1 MNRHD
6 DAKDQDHGWVDPAG
20 SGLLAQTLGAMAD
33 GVDPASP
40 TGPAAAIPA
49 MSRRVRLRRGAK
61 LGGLGGGA
69 LALAAVVALG
79 ATQLAPPDDGEV
91 LPGSPASGAPEASLA
106 LQVRDGY
113 QPPWLE
119 WSDLTCGMPVA
130 DLETTAQGWSVT
142 PAGDIYSRT
151 DDLDDERSRSWGM
164 ATAFQDGKG
173 TLDVAPVLVW
183 SQDGVVLDLGP
194 NVFDEWTG
202 QDELPVPLLGTGASS
217 VAALGTSMSTC
228 VPGREYGDLQH
239 KTPLPEG
246 DYEVR
251 VVAFPRIDGQ
261 WATTV
266 SDPVQVRLDA
276 DGAHSPGEPRAAE
289 PAVEFPDP
297 VEGQVSGFVLDR
309 TTDRVTAEMTQ
320 LDYSSDTPMRVMG
333 ACASSDPED
342 LLPIELVLPSTG
354 EVIAASQ
361 ITCDGF
367 EAGTGVGALSENRS
381 GETIDIRL
389 PDVPDGV
396 SRLWVSLEPDAS
408 FGGAAGPECSA
419 TGLEPKFDLNNFQI
433 GDIAAAAGA
442 IVIAAMDCD
451 SDALIALAEESDTEL
466 MPGNGTPEQVFALP
480 ESGTEHYRTLATLL
494 SDTRGEI
501 VGDVDSGD
509 VTGDDTVV
517 WPRVATEEFRDSDE
531 AWDEVVAAGLVTA
544 EEVEGQRAHGYQGPR
559 IGIRVDMTWEYYS
572 AGE

>member
-91 LPGSPASGAPEASLA
+91 LPGSPASGSPTSAPAF
-106 LQVRDGY
+106 QVRDGY

-142 PAGDIYSRT
+142 PAGDIYTRT

-202 QDELPVPLLGTGASS
+202 QDELPVPLVGTGASS

-297 VEGQVSGFVLDR
+297 VEGQVSRFELDR
-309 TTDRVTAEMTQ
+309 TTDLVTAEMTQ

-333 ACASSDPED
+333 GCASSDPED

-361 ITCDGF
+361 ITCDGY
-367 EAGTGVGALSENRS
+367 EAGSAVGALSENRS

-396 SRLWVSLEPDAS
+396 SRLWVSLEPETPVAGDT
-408 FGGAAGPECSA
+408 GPECSA
-419 TGLEPKFDLNNFQI
+419 TGYDPVFQGEGPSREAATATA
-433 GDIAAAAGA
+433 GDIMVAALE
-442 IVIAAMDCD
+442 CD
-451 SDALIALAEESDTEL
+451 VDGLVDLANASGTEL
-466 MPGNGTPEQVFALP
+466 MPDDETPEQTFALP
-480 ESGTEHYRTLATLL
+480 ESGVQHYRTLVTLL
-494 SDTRGEI
+494 ASTSRAYGTGPDGNETI
-501 VGDVDSGD
+501 VQ
-509 VTGDDTVV
+509 
-517 WPRVATEEFRDSDE
+517 PRVATEEFADSDE
-531 AWDEVVAAGLVTA
+531 AWDEVVAVGLLTA
-544 EEVEGQRAHGYQGPR
+544 EEAAAQRADGTYLGPR
-559 IGIRVDMTWEYYS
+559 IGIAAADGTWRYYV
-572 AGE
+572 AGQ